1 MKKVYLHPE
10 MEIEEM
16 MSHEELLA
24 ASLPV
29 SDEEVK
35 NSEDVLA
42 PENDSWEF

>member
-1 MKKVYLHPE
+1 MKKVYLRPE

-24 ASLPV
+24 TSLRV
-29 SDEEVK
+29 YEDEITKE
-35 NSEDVLA
+35 EMLA